1 MKLKSIVMTFL
12 VLCATLLQVNVASA
26 MNSTSQIDSNNTTSH
41 HHEMQHTQNHD
52 CCDTSGEFVATMQ
65 HEEECKSQHC
75 SFTLLLIDT
84 NKVKSISLYSYI
96 SFPSISTKPIPTVS
110 FILRPPKYLA

>member
-12 VLCATLLQVNVASA
+12 VLCATLLQVSVASA

-41 HHEMQHTQNHD
+41 HQKMQHTQNHD
-52 CCDTSGEFVATMQ
+52 CCNTSDESVATTQ
-65 HEEECKSQHC
+65 HEKECKSQHC
-75 SFTLLLIDT
+75 SFTLLLIDP
-84 NKVKSISLYSYI
+84 NKVKSNSLYSYI

-110 FILRPPKYLA
+110 FILRPPKHLA